1 MRKHAILSASSAH
14 RWMKCPPSA
23 RLCEKYEDKGSDYA
37 RQGTCAHELCQ
48 YKLEE
53 LLGRSPNDP
62 RESLDYYDEEME
74 ICSDGYAAFVME
86 HVAEA
91 QNVCSDPIVLVEQRL
106 DFSRFVPEGFGTG
119 DCVIVSDGTLRVIDY
134 KHGVGVMVSAEGNE
148 QMRCYALGALELFDG
163 IYDIDTVSM
172 SIYQP
177 RRENISTDV
186 MSRDE
191 LYRWAEE
198 VLKPTAALAFEGKGE
213 FCAGDHCQFCSA
225 KATCRKRAEYNL
237 ELARYDFEMPAELEN
252 DEIALI
258 LTKVDELVSW
268 AGDIKTYALSQALS
282 GVKYEGFKVVEG
294 RSNRKYTD
302 EEAVARAVTE
312 AGHDPYE
319 KKLLGITA
327 MTSLLGRKKFDEI
340 LGGLVFK
347 PAGRPTLVQESDKRP
362 AMDTVNDYFQE
373 EK

>member
-340 LGGLVFK
+340 LGDLVFK

>member
-198 VLKPTAALAFEGKGE
+198 VLKPTAALAFEGEGE

-268 AGDIKTYALSQALS
+268 AGDIKAYALSQALS

>member
-14 RWMKCPPSA
+14 RWMRCPPSA
-23 RLCEKYEDKGSDYA
+23 RLCEKFEDKGSDYA
-37 RQGTCAHELCQ
+37 RQGTCAHEVCQ

-53 LLGRSPNDP
+53 LLGHSPNDP
-62 RESLDYYDEEME
+62 REHLDFYDEEME
-74 ICSDGYAAFVME
+74 LCADGYAAFVME

-91 QNVCSDPIVLVEQRL
+91 RKACADPIVLVEQRL

-119 DCVIVSDGTLRVIDY
+119 DCVIVADGILHVIDY

-186 MSRDE
+186 MSRE
-191 LYRWAEE
+191 SLYQWAED
-198 VLKPTAALAFEGKGE
+198 VLKPTAALAFEGEGE
-213 FCAGDHCQFCSA
+213 FCAGDHCQFCPA
-225 KATCRKRAEYNL
+225 RATCRKRAEYNL
-237 ELARYDFEMPAELEN
+237 QLAQYDFEVPAELSD

-258 LTKVDELVSW
+258 LTKADELVSW
-268 AGDIKTYALSQALS
+268 AGDVKAYALSQALA

-302 EEAVARAVTE
+302 EAMVAEAVSK

-327 MTSLLGRKKFDEI
+327 MTSLLGKKTFDEI
-340 LGGLVFK
+340 LGDLVYK
-347 PAGRPTLVQESDKRP
+347 PAGKPALVQESDKRP
-362 AMDTVNDYFQE
+362 AMDTVKDYFQE
-373 EK
+373 EN